1 MATYLVTGGAGF
13 IGSNIVDELLRRGQ
27 RVRVLDNFSTGREDN
42 VADFIARIEL
52 VRGDVRDEAAV
63 DAAVKGA
70 DYVLHQAALA
80 SVPRSIV
87 DPGANNQVNVQ
98 GTLNILIAAR
108 RHGVR
113 RVVYASSS
121 SVYGD
126 SEELP
131 KVETMMPNPKSPY
144 AVAKLAA
151 EHYCRVYGDLHG
163 LPTVSLRYFNVFG
176 PRQDPGSQYSAV
188 IPLFVKALLEGKSP
202 AIHGDGE
209 QSRDFTY
216 ISNVVNA
223 NLLACEAKISGARV
237 YNIACGGRYTLNQL
251 YAALRAR
258 IGSSVDPVYGPPR
271 PGDVRHSMAG
281 VERIQKELGYS
292 VEVPFEEGIDRTV
305 QWYQTVG
312 LRALG

>member
-27 RVRVLDNFSTGREDN
+27 RVRVLDNFSTGREEN
-42 VADFIARIEL
+42 VADFASRVEMI
-52 VRGDVRDEAAV
+52 RGDVRDEHAV
-63 DAAVKGA
+63 DEAVKGA

-80 SVPRSIV
+80 SVPRSIA
-87 DPGANNQVNVQ
+87 DPTANNQVNAQ
-98 GTLNILIAAR
+98 GTLNVLIAAK
-108 RHGVR
+108 RHAVK

-126 SEELP
+126 SQELP
-131 KVETMMPNPKSPY
+131 KVETMTPNPKSPY

-151 EHYCRVYGDLHG
+151 EYYCRVYGDLHA
-163 LPTVSLRYFNVFG
+163 LPTVALRYFNVFG

-202 AIHGDGE
+202 TIHGDGE
-209 QSRDFTY
+209 QSRDFTF
-216 ISNVVNA
+216 ISNVVSA
-223 NLLACEAKISGARV
+223 NLLACEAKITGARV

-251 YAALRAR
+251 FAALRDR
-258 IGSSVDPVYGPPR
+258 IGTGGEPVYGPPR
-271 PGDVRHSMAG
+271 PGDVKHSMAG
-281 VERIQKELGYS
+281 IERIQKELGYR
-292 VEVPFEEGIDRTV
+292 VEIPFEEGIDRTV